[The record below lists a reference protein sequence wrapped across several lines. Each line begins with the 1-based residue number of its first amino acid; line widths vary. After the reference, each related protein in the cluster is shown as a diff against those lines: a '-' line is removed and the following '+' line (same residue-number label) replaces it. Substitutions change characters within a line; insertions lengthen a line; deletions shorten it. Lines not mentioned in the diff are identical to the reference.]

1 MPGSPSIPIR
11 ILNPPDLNL
20 TDPQPNSQIRDVSDL
35 AKRAAT
41 GNAEA
46 FNQLVEIHL
55 SGVVQYLGKW
65 FGSHHDAEDISQDVF
80 IKAFR
85 SIHNLRPGRS
95 FKSWLYGIA
104 RHTAIDA
111 LRKKYREPEFESSLS
126 SLPIEHAVHQTP
138 ESSLSAKEE
147 YEKVWAWTRILPEKQ
162 REVLWLKYSENFS
175 VKEIAQAMSLT
186 QVHVKVLLHRA
197 RKTLSEQKSQL
208 SEVIA

>member
-1 MPGSPSIPIR
+1 MTGSPSISIR
-11 ILNPPDLNL
+11 ILNPTDLNL
-20 TDPQPNSQIRDVSDL
+20 TDLQPNSHTRDVKELTNL
-35 AKRAAT
+35 AVS

-65 FGSHHDAEDISQDVF
+65 FGSHHDAEDLAQDVF
-80 IKAFR
+80 IKAFQ

-126 SLPIEHAVHQTP
+126 SLPIEHANHQTP
-138 ESSLSAKEE
+138 ESSLSAREQ
-147 YEKVWAWTRILPEKQ
+147 YEKVWAWTRLLPERQ

-175 VKEIAQAMSLT
+175 VKEIAQAISLT

-197 RKTLSEQKSQL
+197 RKTLSEQKAQL
-208 SEVIA
+208 SEEIQ